1 MARSDNLRNVVI
13 IISKDGATYTG
24 RGVEVQT
31 DGTLALGTAKTS
43 TVGKDDL
50 LKQLIQ
56 PNAPGGTTPENS
68 ALYSP
73 DDIATIVYLRE
84 QTVDAS
90 LGTLWPGS

>member
-1 MARSDNLRNVVI
+1 MI
-13 IISKDGATYTG
+13 IISKVGATYKGAGAEVSTTG
-24 RGVEVQT
+24 DFVV
-31 DGTLALGTAKTS
+31 GTAKTS

-73 DDIATIVYLRE
+73 DDIAAIVFVRE
-84 QTVDAS
+84 QTATGS
-90 LGTLWPGS
+90 LGTIFPGS

>member
-1 MARSDNLRNVVI
+1 MARTDNLRNVVI
-13 IISKDGATYTG
+13 VISKAGATYKG

-31 DGTLALGTAKTS
+31 DGTLALGTAVTS

-68 ALYSP
+68 AQYSN
-73 DDIATIVYLRE
+73 DDIAGIVFVRE
-84 QTVDAS
+84 QTASGS
-90 LGTLWPGS
+90 LGTIFPGS